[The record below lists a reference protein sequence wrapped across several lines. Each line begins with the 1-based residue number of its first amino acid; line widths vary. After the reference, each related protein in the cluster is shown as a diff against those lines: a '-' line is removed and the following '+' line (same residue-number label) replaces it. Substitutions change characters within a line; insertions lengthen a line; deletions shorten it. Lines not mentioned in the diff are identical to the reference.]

1 MGGGYWAMI
10 MHWDF
15 YFKANMKPMEDKN
28 KANHSQKNGLLEIK
42 HVYSSLDLNYE
53 INSDEKEERCLG

>member
-1 MGGGYWAMI
+1 MGWWLLGHDYELG
-10 MHWDF
+10 F

-28 KANHSQKNGLLEIK
+28 KTNHSQKNGLLEIK

-53 INSDEKEERCLG
+53 INSDEEEGTDLG